1 MGKEVIEL
9 LVEGGNA
16 KPGPNIGPKLSQLK
30 LNIGEV
36 INKINEATKEFKG
49 LQVPVKIIVDTETR
63 KYEIEVG
70 LPPTSSLLKKEANI
84 EIAKRTK
91 PDEAVGNITMEQVIK
106 VAKIKMKDLNTND
119 LKSAVKMVLGT
130 ALSLGLTVNNRNPK
144 ELIKEVDQGLYD
156 NLLKWYVWYFKFFYW
171 FYIRDS
177 YNNYYNFSDYKVLY
191 KEIFLI

>member
-30 LNIGEV
+30 LNVGEV
-36 INKINEATKEFKG
+36 ISKINEATKEFKG

-70 LPPTSSLLKKEANI
+70 LPPTSSLLKREANI
-84 EIAKRTK
+84 EVAKRTK
-91 PDEAVGNITMEQVIK
+91 PDEVVGNVTMEQIIK
-106 VAKIKMKDLNTND
+106 VAKMKMKDLNTNN

-130 ALSLGLTVNNRNPK
+130 ALSMGLTVNNRNPK

-156 NLLKWYVWYFKFFYW
+156 NLLK
-171 FYIRDS
+171 
-177 YNNYYNFSDYKVLY
+177 
-191 KEIFLI
+191 

>member
-91 PDEAVGNITMEQVIK
+91 PDEVVGNITMEQVIK
-106 VAKIKMKDLNTND
+106 VAKVKMKDLNTND

-156 NLLKWYVWYFKFFYW
+156 SLLK
-171 FYIRDS
+171 
-177 YNNYYNFSDYKVLY
+177 
-191 KEIFLI
+191 

>member
-1 MGKEVIEL
+1 MNKEVIEL

-16 KPGPNIGPKLSQLK
+16 KPGPSIGPKLSQLK

-36 INKINEATKEFKG
+36 ISKINEATKEFKG
-49 LQVPVKIIVDTETR
+49 LQVPVKIIVDTETK

-84 EIAKRTK
+84 EIAKRSK
-91 PDEAVGNITMEQVIK
+91 PGEIVGNITMEQIIK
-106 VAKIKMKDLNTND
+106 VAKMKMKDLNTNN

-156 NLLKWYVWYFKFFYW
+156 NLLK
-171 FYIRDS
+171 
-177 YNNYYNFSDYKVLY
+177 
-191 KEIFLI
+191 

>member
-30 LNIGEV
+30 LNVGEV
-36 INKINEATKEFKG
+36 ISKINEATKEFKG

-63 KYEIEVG
+63 KYEIEIG
-70 LPPTSSLLKKEANI
+70 LPPTSSLLKREANI
-84 EIAKRTK
+84 EVAKRTK
-91 PDEAVGNITMEQVIK
+91 PDEIVGNVKMEQIIK
-106 VAKIKMKDLNTND
+106 VAKMKMKDLNTNN

-130 ALSLGLTVNNRNPK
+130 ALSLGLTVDNRNPK

-156 NLLKWYVWYFKFFYW
+156 NLLK
-171 FYIRDS
+171 
-177 YNNYYNFSDYKVLY
+177 
-191 KEIFLI
+191 

>member
-30 LNIGEV
+30 LNVGEV
-36 INKINEATKEFKG
+36 ISKINEATKEFKG

-70 LPPTSSLLKKEANI
+70 LPPTSSLLKREANI
-84 EIAKRTK
+84 EVAKRTK
-91 PDEAVGNITMEQVIK
+91 PDEVVGNVTMEQIIK
-106 VAKIKMKDLNTND
+106 VAKMKMKDLNTTN

-130 ALSLGLTVNNRNPK
+130 ALSMGLTVNNRNPK

-156 NLLKWYVWYFKFFYW
+156 NLLK
-171 FYIRDS
+171 
-177 YNNYYNFSDYKVLY
+177 
-191 KEIFLI
+191 

>member
-36 INKINEATKEFKG
+36 ISKINEVTKEFKG

-91 PDEAVGNITMEQVIK
+91 PDEVVGNVTMEQIIK
-106 VAKIKMKDLNTND
+106 VAKMKMKDLNTNN

-156 NLLKWYVWYFKFFYW
+156 NLLK
-171 FYIRDS
+171 
-177 YNNYYNFSDYKVLY
+177 
-191 KEIFLI
+191 

>member
-36 INKINEATKEFKG
+36 ISKINEVTKEFKG

-91 PDEAVGNITMEQVIK
+91 PGEIVGNVTMEQIIK
-106 VAKIKMKDLNTND
+106 VAKMKMKDLNTNN

-156 NLLKWYVWYFKFFYW
+156 DLLK
-171 FYIRDS
+171 
-177 YNNYYNFSDYKVLY
+177 
-191 KEIFLI
+191 

>member
-30 LNIGEV
+30 LNVGEV
-36 INKINEATKEFKG
+36 ISKINEATKEFKG

-70 LPPTSSLLKKEANI
+70 LPPTSSLLKREANI
-84 EIAKRTK
+84 EVAKRTK
-91 PDEAVGNITMEQVIK
+91 PDEVVGNVKMEQIIK
-106 VAKIKMKDLNTND
+106 VAKMKMKDLNTNN

-156 NLLKWYVWYFKFFYW
+156 NLLK
-171 FYIRDS
+171 
-177 YNNYYNFSDYKVLY
+177 
-191 KEIFLI
+191 

>member
-36 INKINEATKEFKG
+36 ISKINEATKEFKG
-49 LQVPVKIIVDTETR
+49 LQVPVKIVVDTETR

-70 LPPTSSLLKKEANI
+70 LPPTSSLLKREANI

-91 PDEAVGNITMEQVIK
+91 PDEVVGNVTMEQIIK
-106 VAKIKMKDLNTND
+106 VAKMKMKDLNTNN

-156 NLLKWYVWYFKFFYW
+156 NILK
-171 FYIRDS
+171 
-177 YNNYYNFSDYKVLY
+177 
-191 KEIFLI
+191 

>member
-30 LNIGEV
+30 LNVGEV
-36 INKINEATKEFKG
+36 ISKINEATKEFKG
-49 LQVPVKIIVDTETR
+49 LQVPVKIIVDTETK

-91 PDEAVGNITMEQVIK
+91 PGEIVGNITMEQIIK
-106 VAKIKMKDLNTND
+106 VAKMKMKDLNTND

-156 NLLKWYVWYFKFFYW
+156 NLLK
-171 FYIRDS
+171 
-177 YNNYYNFSDYKVLY
+177 
-191 KEIFLI
+191 

>member
-1 MGKEVIEL
+1 MSKEVIEL

-36 INKINEATKEFKG
+36 ISKINEATKEFKG
-49 LQVPVKIIVDTETR
+49 LQVPVKIVVDTETR

-70 LPPTSSLLKKEANI
+70 LPPTSSLLKREANI

-91 PDEAVGNITMEQVIK
+91 PDEVVGNVTMEQIIK
-106 VAKIKMKDLNTND
+106 VAKMKMKDLNTNN

-156 NLLKWYVWYFKFFYW
+156 NILK
-171 FYIRDS
+171 
-177 YNNYYNFSDYKVLY
+177 
-191 KEIFLI
+191 

>member
-106 VAKIKMKDLNTND
+106 VAKMKMKDLNTND

-156 NLLKWYVWYFKFFYW
+156 NLLK
-171 FYIRDS
+171 
-177 YNNYYNFSDYKVLY
+177 
-191 KEIFLI
+191 

>member
-91 PDEAVGNITMEQVIK
+91 PDEIVGNITMEQVIK
-106 VAKIKMKDLNTND
+106 VAKMKMKDLNTND

-156 NLLKWYVWYFKFFYW
+156 NLLK
-171 FYIRDS
+171 
-177 YNNYYNFSDYKVLY
+177 
-191 KEIFLI
+191 

>member
-36 INKINEATKEFKG
+36 ISKINEVTKEFKG

-91 PDEAVGNITMEQVIK
+91 PGEIVGNVTMEQIIK
-106 VAKIKMKDLNTND
+106 VAKMKMKDLNTNN

-156 NLLKWYVWYFKFFYW
+156 NLLK
-171 FYIRDS
+171 
-177 YNNYYNFSDYKVLY
+177 
-191 KEIFLI
+191 

>member
-36 INKINEATKEFKG
+36 INKINEVTKEFKG

-91 PDEAVGNITMEQVIK
+91 PGEIVGNVTMEQIIK
-106 VAKIKMKDLNTND
+106 VAKMKMKDLNTNN

-156 NLLKWYVWYFKFFYW
+156 NLLK
-171 FYIRDS
+171 
-177 YNNYYNFSDYKVLY
+177 
-191 KEIFLI
+191 

>member
-30 LNIGEV
+30 LNVGEV
-36 INKINEATKEFKG
+36 ISKINEATKEFKG

-70 LPPTSSLLKKEANI
+70 LPPTSSLLKREANI

-91 PDEAVGNITMEQVIK
+91 PDEVIGNVTMEQIIK
-106 VAKIKMKDLNTND
+106 VAKMKMKDLNTNN

-130 ALSLGLTVNNRNPK
+130 ALSLGLTVDNRNPK

-156 NLLKWYVWYFKFFYW
+156 NLLK
-171 FYIRDS
+171 
-177 YNNYYNFSDYKVLY
+177 
-191 KEIFLI
+191 

>member
-36 INKINEATKEFKG
+36 ISKINEATKEFKG
-49 LQVPVKIIVDTETR
+49 LQVPVKIIVDTETK

-91 PDEAVGNITMEQVIK
+91 PGEIVGNVTIEQIIK
-106 VAKIKMKDLNTND
+106 VAKMKMKDLNTND

-156 NLLKWYVWYFKFFYW
+156 NLLK
-171 FYIRDS
+171 
-177 YNNYYNFSDYKVLY
+177 
-191 KEIFLI
+191 

>member
-30 LNIGEV
+30 LNVGEV
-36 INKINEATKEFKG
+36 ISKINEATKEFKG
-49 LQVPVKIIVDTETR
+49 LQVPVKIIVDTETK

-91 PDEAVGNITMEQVIK
+91 PGEIVGNVTMEQIIK
-106 VAKIKMKDLNTND
+106 VAKMKMKDLNTSD

-156 NLLKWYVWYFKFFYW
+156 SLLK
-171 FYIRDS
+171 
-177 YNNYYNFSDYKVLY
+177 
-191 KEIFLI
+191 

>member
-36 INKINEATKEFKG
+36 ISKINEATKEFKG

-70 LPPTSSLLKKEANI
+70 LPPTSSLLKREANI

-91 PDEAVGNITMEQVIK
+91 PDEVVGNVTMEQIIK
-106 VAKIKMKDLNTND
+106 VAKMKMKDLNTNN

-130 ALSLGLTVNNRNPK
+130 ALSLGLTVDNRNPK

-156 NLLKWYVWYFKFFYW
+156 NLLK
-171 FYIRDS
+171 
-177 YNNYYNFSDYKVLY
+177 
-191 KEIFLI
+191 

>member
-30 LNIGEV
+30 LNVGEV
-36 INKINEATKEFKG
+36 ISKINEATKEFKG

-70 LPPTSSLLKKEANI
+70 LPPTSSLLKREANI
-84 EIAKRTK
+84 EVAKRTK
-91 PDEAVGNITMEQVIK
+91 PDEVVGNVTIEQIIK
-106 VAKIKMKDLNTND
+106 VAKMKMKDLNTNN

-130 ALSLGLTVNNRNPK
+130 ALSMGLTVNNRNPK

-156 NLLKWYVWYFKFFYW
+156 NLLK
-171 FYIRDS
+171 
-177 YNNYYNFSDYKVLY
+177 
-191 KEIFLI
+191 

>member
-36 INKINEATKEFKG
+36 ISKINEATKEFKG
-49 LQVPVKIIVDTETR
+49 LQVPVKIIIDTETR

-70 LPPTSSLLKKEANI
+70 LPPTSSLLKREANI

-91 PDEAVGNITMEQVIK
+91 SDEVVGNVTMEQIIK
-106 VAKIKMKDLNTND
+106 VAKMKIKDLNTNN

-130 ALSLGLTVNNRNPK
+130 ALSLGLIVDNRNPK
-144 ELIKEVDQGLYD
+144 ELEKEVDQGLYD
-156 NLLKWYVWYFKFFYW
+156 NLLK
-171 FYIRDS
+171 
-177 YNNYYNFSDYKVLY
+177 
-191 KEIFLI
+191 

>member
-30 LNIGEV
+30 LNVGEV
-36 INKINEATKEFKG
+36 ISKINEATKEFKG
-49 LQVPVKIIVDTETR
+49 LQVPVKIIVDTETK

-84 EIAKRTK
+84 EIARRTK
-91 PDEAVGNITMEQVIK
+91 PGEIVGNVTMEQIIK
-106 VAKIKMKDLNTND
+106 IAKMKMKDLNTNN

-156 NLLKWYVWYFKFFYW
+156 DLLK
-171 FYIRDS
+171 
-177 YNNYYNFSDYKVLY
+177 
-191 KEIFLI
+191 

>member
-36 INKINEATKEFKG
+36 INRINEATKEFKG

-91 PDEAVGNITMEQVIK
+91 PDEVVGNITMEQVIK

-156 NLLKWYVWYFKFFYW
+156 NLLK
-171 FYIRDS
+171 
-177 YNNYYNFSDYKVLY
+177 
-191 KEIFLI
+191 

>member
-91 PDEAVGNITMEQVIK
+91 PDEVVGNITMEQVIK
-106 VAKIKMKDLNTND
+106 VAKMKTKDLNTND

-156 NLLKWYVWYFKFFYW
+156 NLLK
-171 FYIRDS
+171 
-177 YNNYYNFSDYKVLY
+177 
-191 KEIFLI
+191 

>member
-16 KPGPNIGPKLSQLK
+16 KPGPNVGPKLSQLK
-30 LNIGEV
+30 LNVGEV

-91 PDEAVGNITMEQVIK
+91 PDEIVGNITMEQIIK
-106 VAKIKMKDLNTND
+106 IAKMKIKDLNTNN
-119 LKSAVKMVLGT
+119 LKSAVKMILGT

-156 NLLKWYVWYFKFFYW
+156 ELLK
-171 FYIRDS
+171 
-177 YNNYYNFSDYKVLY
+177 
-191 KEIFLI
+191 

>member
-36 INKINEATKEFKG
+36 ISKINEVTKEFKG
-49 LQVPVKIIVDTETR
+49 LQVPVKIIVDTETK

-91 PDEAVGNITMEQVIK
+91 PGEIVGNVTMEQIIK
-106 VAKIKMKDLNTND
+106 VAKMKMKDLNTNN

-130 ALSLGLTVNNRNPK
+130 ALSLGLTVDNRNPK

-156 NLLKWYVWYFKFFYW
+156 NLLK
-171 FYIRDS
+171 
-177 YNNYYNFSDYKVLY
+177 
-191 KEIFLI
+191 

>member
-91 PDEAVGNITMEQVIK
+91 PDEIVGNITMEQVIK
-106 VAKIKMKDLNTND
+106 VAKMKMKDLNTND

-171 FYIRDS
+171 FNIRDS
-177 YNNYYNFSDYKVLY
+177 YNNYYNFSNYKILY

>member
-36 INKINEATKEFKG
+36 ISKINEVTKEFKG
-49 LQVPVKIIVDTETR
+49 LQVPVKIIVDTETK

-91 PDEAVGNITMEQVIK
+91 PGEVVGNVTMEQIIK
-106 VAKIKMKDLNTND
+106 VAKMKMKDLNTNN

-156 NLLKWYVWYFKFFYW
+156 NLLK
-171 FYIRDS
+171 
-177 YNNYYNFSDYKVLY
+177 
-191 KEIFLI
+191 

>member
-36 INKINEATKEFKG
+36 ISKINEATKEFKG

-91 PDEAVGNITMEQVIK
+91 PDEVVGNVTMEQIIK
-106 VAKIKMKDLNTND
+106 VAKMKMKDLNTNN

-130 ALSLGLTVNNRNPK
+130 ALSLGLTVDNRNPK
-144 ELIKEVDQGLYD
+144 ELIKEVDRGLYD
-156 NLLKWYVWYFKFFYW
+156 NLLK
-171 FYIRDS
+171 
-177 YNNYYNFSDYKVLY
+177 
-191 KEIFLI
+191 

>member
-36 INKINEATKEFKG
+36 ISKINEATKEFKG
-49 LQVPVKIIVDTETR
+49 LQVPVKIIVDTETK

-91 PDEAVGNITMEQVIK
+91 PGEIVGNVTMEQIIK
-106 VAKIKMKDLNTND
+106 VAKMKMKDLNTND

-156 NLLKWYVWYFKFFYW
+156 NLLK
-171 FYIRDS
+171 
-177 YNNYYNFSDYKVLY
+177 
-191 KEIFLI
+191 

>member
-36 INKINEATKEFKG
+36 ISKINEVTKEFKG

-91 PDEAVGNITMEQVIK
+91 PDEIVGNITMEQVIK
-106 VAKIKMKDLNTND
+106 VAKMKMKDLNTNN

-130 ALSLGLTVNNRNPK
+130 ALSLGLTVDNRNPK

-156 NLLKWYVWYFKFFYW
+156 DLLK
-171 FYIRDS
+171 
-177 YNNYYNFSDYKVLY
+177 
-191 KEIFLI
+191 

>member
-36 INKINEATKEFKG
+36 INRINEATKEFKG

-91 PDEAVGNITMEQVIK
+91 PDEVVGNITMEQVIK
-106 VAKIKMKDLNTND
+106 VAKVKMKDLNTND

-156 NLLKWYVWYFKFFYW
+156 NLLK
-171 FYIRDS
+171 
-177 YNNYYNFSDYKVLY
+177 
-191 KEIFLI
+191 

>member
-36 INKINEATKEFKG
+36 ISKINEATKEFKG
-49 LQVPVKIIVDTETR
+49 LQVPVKIVVDTETR

-70 LPPTSSLLKKEANI
+70 LPPTSSLLKREANI

-91 PDEAVGNITMEQVIK
+91 PDEVVGNVTMEQIIK
-106 VAKIKMKDLNTND
+106 VAKMKMKDLNTNN

-156 NLLKWYVWYFKFFYW
+156 NLLK
-171 FYIRDS
+171 
-177 YNNYYNFSDYKVLY
+177 
-191 KEIFLI
+191 

>member
-36 INKINEATKEFKG
+36 IGKINEATKEFKG
-49 LQVPVKIIVDTETR
+49 LQVPVKIIVDTETK

-91 PDEAVGNITMEQVIK
+91 SGEIVGNVTMEQIIK
-106 VAKIKMKDLNTND
+106 VAKMKMKDLNTND

-144 ELIKEVDQGLYD
+144 ELMKEVEQGLYD
-156 NLLKWYVWYFKFFYW
+156 NLLK
-171 FYIRDS
+171 
-177 YNNYYNFSDYKVLY
+177 
-191 KEIFLI
+191 

>member
-36 INKINEATKEFKG
+36 ISKINESTKEFKG
-49 LQVPVKIIVDTETR
+49 LQVPVKLIVDTETR

-70 LPPTSSLLKKEANI
+70 LPPTSSLLKKEANV
-84 EIAKRTK
+84 EVAKRTK
-91 PDEAVGNITMEQVIK
+91 PDEVVGNVKMEQIIK
-106 VAKIKMKDLNTND
+106 VSKMKMKDLNTNN

-130 ALSLGLTVNNRNPK
+130 ALSLGLIVDNRNPK

-156 NLLKWYVWYFKFFYW
+156 NLLK
-171 FYIRDS
+171 
-177 YNNYYNFSDYKVLY
+177 
-191 KEIFLI
+191 